1 MTEEEKIKIAKT
13 YITKLANGINPL
25 DDMIIPES
33 DIINNV
39 HISRCLFYVADILEE
54 MTDDKTEIQK
64 GEFYISDED
73 IQKFTYSETPL
84 TLTKIIKKINAI
96 NTNKNVKKI
105 RSRAVINRL
114 IDLELLYSKIDE
126 NGKEIKIPTGKG
138 VKAGITMK
146 SCYIKR
152 KGMSSIILYDKNA
165 QKFIVDNANYMY

>member
-84 TLTKIIKKINAI
+84 TLTKIIKK
-96 NTNKNVKKI
+96 NKCHKYKQKCQKNKKPCCHQPAYRFRI
-105 RSRAVINRL
+105 AL
-114 IDLELLYSKIDE
+114 FKD
-126 NGKEIKIPTGKG
+126 
-138 VKAGITMK
+138 
-146 SCYIKR
+146 
-152 KGMSSIILYDKNA
+152 
-165 QKFIVDNANYMY
+165 